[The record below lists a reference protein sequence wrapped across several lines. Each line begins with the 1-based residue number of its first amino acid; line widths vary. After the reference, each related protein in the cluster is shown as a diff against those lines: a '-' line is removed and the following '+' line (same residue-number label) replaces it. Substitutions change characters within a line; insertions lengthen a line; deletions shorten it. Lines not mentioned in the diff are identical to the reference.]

1 MAVEYL
7 TRGNDDGTSLNQ
19 STSDKIAFYNATPVV
34 QPTSSDQA
42 AVGTASATTTSAFGF
57 ATSTQADAIVT
68 LVNRIRTDL
77 VSLGLI
83 KGS

>member
-1 MAVEYL
+1 MAVEYIN
-7 TRGNDDGTSLNQ
+7 TGSDDGSVLGQ
-19 STSDKIAFYNATPVV
+19 STSDKIAFYNTTPVV
-34 QPTSSDQA
+34 QPTNASQA

-77 VSLGLI
+77 VALGLI